1 MQLQEEVLL
10 QQRVQQ
16 LGLQLPDGQA
26 QASSAEPQQVQLQ
39 QEVLPLGQQAQA
51 SFAEPQQMQLHAGGV
66 AAADGPSWAAAAN
79 AGSTAGRER
88 GLAAT
93 PPLDALSAATAPAAP
108 APALPKNAVSL
119 AAADS
124 RNSTT
129 ATSTTATRGA
139 VAGPRDIVAIRE
151 PYRRPSRPVFQQSH
165 ACLVSCGFVGSHL
178 ACKAVRHSR
187 AIPCAALLVPQP
199 RGGREGG
206 HGELVRV
213 VARHERKYVLYLF
226 CSFLVIMRGLLLP
239 TVRPALVS
247 LLGGR

>member
-1 MQLQEEVLL
+1 MLMLKQIWPTPSPRVKYSVFRTTTFFFHRGVLRQEVAQLLMPGAKSAERQMQLQEEVLL

-79 AGSTAGRER
+79 AGSTACRER

-119 AAADS
+119 A
-124 RNSTT
+124 
-129 ATSTTATRGA
+129 
-139 VAGPRDIVAIRE
+139 AGPRDIVAIRE

-206 HGELVRV
+206 N
-213 VARHERKYVLYLF
+213 
-226 CSFLVIMRGLLLP
+226 
-239 TVRPALVS
+239 
-247 LLGGR
+247 GGR